1 MHFAYARRK
10 LSVLWFFCF
19 RRVFSCIFQ
28 IINNNEKL
36 LFAAVRFP
44 VVFFLK
50 AKKYC
55 LPKME
60 NAYQQEDLKLAGKSY
75 YEESIYYNGI
85 NENLLREVNYSIQT
99 LLKMNRG
106 VGVIGGFY
114 EEGLPI
120 CMISSLALDMLEYQ
134 EFDEYKNGTEE
145 SLVQLI
151 ALKDT
156 KLFEV
161 EEFQKWNG
169 EKQLYFYTASGTSLW
184 VRIYKDEISLDSGGR
199 IWLLTINDMDEVH
212 KREMYLVEAKE
223 MAELAGQA
231 KNSFLS
237 RMSHDIRTPL
247 NGIMGMVQIAKDH
260 IEEPD
265 TVMRSLYKLEKAGRQ
280 LELLIGEILD
290 MTKLEGNMVEL
301 VNEPFNLYDALED
314 ICNNLHFQAE
324 ERCINI
330 TGMHFNEKHDE
341 VIGSITHVRRIV
353 ENILGN
359 AVKYNRFGGTLQ
371 YSVDEIP
378 IDKKHSTYRFTI
390 EDTGIGMSEEFQEH
404 MFEPFAQENES
415 ARTHY
420 KGSGLGLPITKEL
433 LNLMG
438 GEIRVKSK
446 LGVGSTFIIDIPLE
460 INLEQKEAEI
470 SHIEE
475 EISLKNLHI
484 LLAEDNEMNQEIA
497 RYFLEAE
504 GAKVTAVTNGKEAL
518 DKFLQ
523 EPEHTF
529 DMILMDIMMPV
540 MSGIDAVKFIRR
552 ASHPQAATIPI
563 IAMSANTF
571 SEDVQRAKIAGMDD
585 YLSKPL
591 DRKKMIKLLTMY
603 KRKSDL
609 IR

>member
-1 MHFAYARRK
+1 M
-10 LSVLWFFCF
+10 
-19 RRVFSCIFQ
+19 
-28 IINNNEKL
+28 
-36 LFAAVRFP
+36 
-44 VVFFLK
+44 
-50 AKKYC
+50 
-55 LPKME
+55 
-60 NAYQQEDLKLAGKSY
+60 AGKSY

-85 NENLLREVNYSIQT
+85 NESLLREVNYSIQT

-134 EFDEYKNGTEE
+134 EFEEYKKGTEE
-145 SLVQLI
+145 KLLQLI

-169 EKQLYFYTASGTSLW
+169 EKQLYFYTASGTTLW
-184 VRIYKDEISLDSGGR
+184 VRIYKDEIILNSGER

-212 KREMYLVEAKE
+212 KREMYLIEAKE

-265 TVMRSLYKLEKAGRQ
+265 AVMKSLYKLEKAGRQ

-290 MTKLEGNMVEL
+290 MTKLEGNRVEL
-301 VNEPFNLYDALED
+301 LHEPFNLYDALED

-324 ERCINI
+324 ERCVEI
-330 TGMHFNEKHDE
+330 TGIHFNEKHDE

-359 AVKYNRFGGTLQ
+359 AVKYNRFGGTLE

-378 IDKKHSTYRFTI
+378 LDKKHSTYRFTI
-390 EDTGIGMSEEFQEH
+390 KDTGIGMSEEFQEH
-404 MFEPFAQENES
+404 MFEPFSQERES
-415 ARTHY
+415 ARTQY
-420 KGSGLGLPITKEL
+420 RGSGLGLPITKEL

-438 GEIRVKSK
+438 GKIQVKSK
-446 LGVGSTFIIDIPLE
+446 LGVGSTFVIDIPLE
-460 INLEQKEAEI
+460 LNLEQR
-470 SHIEE
+470 E
-475 EISLKNLHI
+475 EIFEQIDTQIGLKGMCI
-484 LLAEDNEMNQEIA
+484 LLAEDNEMNREIA
-497 RYFLEAE
+497 QYFLETE
-504 GAKVTAVTNGKEAL
+504 GAKVVAVSNGKEAL
-518 DKFLQ
+518 DKFLFM
-523 EPEHTF
+523 PEYTF

-540 MSGIDAVKFIRR
+540 MSGIDSVKFIRR
-552 ASHPQAATIPI
+552 SVHPQAATIPI

-571 SEDVQRAKIAGMDD
+571 SEDIQRAKIAGMDD

-591 DRKKMIKLLTMY
+591 DRKKMIKLLMMY
-603 KRKSDL
+603 KKKREL
-609 IR
+609 

>member
-1 MHFAYARRK
+1 M
-10 LSVLWFFCF
+10 
-19 RRVFSCIFQ
+19 
-28 IINNNEKL
+28 
-36 LFAAVRFP
+36 
-44 VVFFLK
+44 
-50 AKKYC
+50 
-55 LPKME
+55 
-60 NAYQQEDLKLAGKSY
+60 AGKSY

-85 NENLLREVNYSIQT
+85 NEKLLREVNYSIQT

-134 EFDEYKNGTEE
+134 EFEEYKRGTDEK
-145 SLVQLI
+145 LLQLI

-169 EKQLYFYTASGTSLW
+169 EKQLYFYTAAGTTLW
-184 VRIYKDEISLDSGGR
+184 VRIYKDEIVLDSGAR

-212 KREMYLVEAKE
+212 KREMYLIEAKE

-265 TVMRSLYKLEKAGRQ
+265 AVMKSLYKLEKAGRQ

-290 MTKLEGNMVEL
+290 MTKLEGNRVEL
-301 VNEPFNLYDALED
+301 LHEPFNLYDALED

-324 ERCINI
+324 ERCVEI
-330 TGMHFNEKHDE
+330 TGIHFNEKHDE

-359 AVKYNRFGGTLQ
+359 AVKYNRFGGTLE

-378 IDKKHSTYRFTI
+378 LDKKHSTYRFTI
-390 EDTGIGMSEEFQEH
+390 KDTGIGMSEEFQEH
-404 MFEPFAQENES
+404 MFEPFSQERET
-415 ARTHY
+415 ARTQY
-420 KGSGLGLPITKEL
+420 RGSGLGLPITKEL

-438 GEIRVKSK
+438 GKIQVKSK
-446 LGVGSTFIIDIPLE
+446 LGVGSTFVIDIPLE
-460 INLEQKEAEI
+460 LNLEQR
-470 SHIEE
+470 E
-475 EISLKNLHI
+475 EIFEQTDTQIGLEGMCI
-484 LLAEDNEMNQEIA
+484 LLAEDNEMNREIA
-497 RYFLEAE
+497 QYFLETE
-504 GAKVTAVTNGKEAL
+504 GAKVVAVSNGKEAL
-518 DKFLQ
+518 DKFLLM
-523 EPEHTF
+523 PEYTF

-540 MSGIDAVKFIRR
+540 MSGIDSVKFIRR
-552 ASHPQAATIPI
+552 AIHPQAATIPI

-571 SEDVQRAKIAGMDD
+571 SEDIQRAKIAGMDD

-591 DRKKMIKLLTMY
+591 DRKKMIKLLMMY
-603 KRKSDL
+603 KKKREL
-609 IR
+609 

>member
-1 MHFAYARRK
+1 MA
-10 LSVLWFFCF
+10 
-19 RRVFSCIFQ
+19 I
-28 IINNNEKL
+28 
-36 LFAAVRFP
+36 
-44 VVFFLK
+44 
-50 AKKYC
+50 
-55 LPKME
+55 
-60 NAYQQEDLKLAGKSY
+60 KSY

-85 NENLLREVNYSIQT
+85 NESLLREVNCSIQT

-134 EFDEYKNGTEE
+134 EFEEYKKNTEE
-145 SLVQLI
+145 RLLRLI

-156 KLFEV
+156 KIFEV
-161 EEFQKWNG
+161 EEFRKWNG
-169 EKQLYFYTASGTSLW
+169 EKQLYFYTASGETIW
-184 VRIYKDEISLDSGGR
+184 VRIYKDEIALDDGGE

-212 KREMYLVEAKE
+212 QREMYLVEAKE

-260 IEEPD
+260 IEEPE
-265 TVMRSLYKLEKAGRQ
+265 TVMKSLYKLEKAGRQ

-290 MTKLEGNMVEL
+290 MTKLEGNRVKL

-324 ERCINI
+324 ERCIKI
-330 TGMHFNEKHDE
+330 TGIHFNEKHDE
-341 VIGSITHVRRIV
+341 VIGSVTHVRRII
-353 ENILGN
+353 ENVLGN

-378 IDKKHSTYRFTI
+378 VDKGHSTYRFTI
-390 EDTGIGMSEEFQEH
+390 KDTGIGMSEEFQKH
-404 MFEPFAQENES
+404 MFEPFSQEEES

-420 KGSGLGLPITKEL
+420 NGSGLGLPITKEL

-438 GEIRVKSK
+438 GEIRVNSK
-446 LGVGSTFIIDIPLE
+446 LGVGSTFVIDIPLE
-460 INLEQKEAEI
+460 LNMTQKDDMIEDEDNHMNLKGM
-470 SHIEE
+470 
-475 EISLKNLHI
+475 HI
-484 LLAEDNEMNQEIA
+484 LLAEDNEMNREIA
-497 RYFLEAE
+497 QYFLETE
-504 GAKVTAVTNGKEAL
+504 GAKVTAVSNGKEAL
-518 DKFLQ
+518 DIFLLT
-523 EPEHTF
+523 PEYTF

-552 ASHPQAATIPI
+552 AIHPQAATIPI

-591 DRKKMIKLLTMY
+591 DRKKMIRLLAMY
-603 KRKSDL
+603 ERKSEL
-609 IR
+609 HGKFIEK

>member
-1 MHFAYARRK
+1 
-10 LSVLWFFCF
+10 
-19 RRVFSCIFQ
+19 
-28 IINNNEKL
+28 
-36 LFAAVRFP
+36 
-44 VVFFLK
+44 
-50 AKKYC
+50 
-55 LPKME
+55 ME
-60 NAYQQEDLKLAGKSY
+60 NAYQQEDFKLAGKSY

-85 NENLLREVNYSIQT
+85 NEHLLREVNYSIQT

-145 SLVQLI
+145 SLLQLI

-169 EKQLYFYTASGTSLW
+169 EKQLYFYTASGTTLW

-260 IEEPD
+260 IAEPD
-265 TVMRSLYKLEKAGRQ
+265 TVMKSLYKLEKAGRQ

-290 MTKLEGNMVEL
+290 MTKLEGNRVEL

-330 TGMHFNEKHDE
+330 TGIHFNETHDE

-390 EDTGIGMSEEFQEH
+390 KDTGIGMSEEFQEH
-404 MFEPFAQENES
+404 MFEPFSQENES

-460 INLEQKEAEI
+460 LNLEQKEAEI
-470 SHIEE
+470 SHTEE
-475 EISLKNLHI
+475 ETSLKNLHI

-497 RYFLEAE
+497 RYFLESE